1 MSNANMSRIF
11 ARILATNTILIKKS
25 NHGPQHAINIFKHAK
40 LNRHHFATQIWSF
53 GTRMGSQAQV
63 QGKMSERE
71 KIEKQKLKICGNVDD
86 KQKSEISK
94 KNY

>member
-1 MSNANMSRIF
+1 MQTCPGLLLGYKLQTQS
-11 ARILATNTILIKKS
+11 KY
-25 NHGPQHAINIFKHAK
+25 GPQHAFNIFKHAK

-71 KIEKQKLKICGNVDD
+71 AKVEDMWK
-86 KQKSEISK
+86 
-94 KNY
+94 Y